1 MTRTVRAPNE
11 AVVLPIVETL
21 LAAGVDT
28 EVRDTSNDWSPLM
41 NAAALGMTS
50 VVGAL
55 LGAGADVE
63 ARALNED
70 DGLCGSPLLCA
81 ASQGRAGVVAQLLRA
96 GARADGGGAVR
107 EQTPLML
114 ATRFPEC
121 FTLLL
126 GAGASVAARDAHG
139 FTPLHWAA
147 HDEGSLSPS
156 CIEQLHAAGADVDAT
171 DDGGFTPLHH
181 AAELGTLKSL
191 EALLVAGASVDAADA
206 GSRSALHEVVVREST
221 SAFDAAAAAQRLL
234 ARGADV
240 NATTMA

>member
-1 MTRTVRAPNE
+1 
-11 AVVLPIVETL
+11 
-21 LAAGVDT
+21 
-28 EVRDTSNDWSPLM
+28 
-41 NAAALGMTS
+41 
-50 VVGAL
+50 
-55 LGAGADVE
+55 
-63 ARALNED
+63 
-70 DGLCGSPLLCA
+70 
-81 ASQGRAGVVAQLLRA
+81 
-96 GARADGGGAVR
+96 
-107 EQTPLML
+107 ML

-121 FTLLL
+121 CTLLL
-126 GAGASVAARDAHG
+126 GARASVEARDAHG

-147 HDEGSLSPS
+147 HDEGSLSPT

-191 EALLVAGASVDAADA
+191 EALLEAGASVDAADA

-240 NATTMA
+240 NARDDDGVTPLHRAAQAGRVEVVAVLLANGADESAVTHDDASVPSLARARRDATGDGETYERTVALLKAAFAKNKGGTIPWMYHRLFVSNVVHGG